1 MPGIAYDACDHSMA
15 GEDLQFRESAVESVA
30 SPDQVN
36 KVAPIASPRLWL
48 LVAAA
53 AAVLAAFVSWSL
65 LGTIPLNVRGTG
77 ILIEGS
83 MVVSAE
89 APADGRVAEVR
100 VRAGDRV
107 EQGQVVAV
115 VASPALEAQLAD
127 AVRAAARLRE
137 QDAAMT
143 AVEDASIAAATAAI
157 DVREREARQREERA
171 AAASAEF
178 ARSVESRR
186 DLVRQG
192 LLAEADLLGSVNA
205 QLELERSLSEARNE
219 LRRAAADRAEVG
231 IRHAHERQ
239 RRGNGIADADAAVR
253 QAEARLA
260 AERHVLAPRPGKVL
274 QVLRSAGDLARR
286 GGSVAVIS
294 DAGDGQ
300 MRCYAFF
307 PLSEGKRISAQMAAR
322 VEPSVAD
329 RERFGVVRGSV
340 REVEPVVGSRESLS
354 RVIHSAEVVQDIERR
369 YGGMVSAV
377 VDLETDPATP
387 TGLRWMGGSG
397 YPKPLAPGTL
407 CEVDVVTEEVAP
419 ISLLLPWIQKVAG
432 G

>member
-1 MPGIAYDACDHSMA
+1 MS

-53 AAVLAAFVSWSL
+53 SVVLAAFVSWSL

-77 ILIEGS
+77 LLIEGT

-89 APADGRVAEVR
+89 SPADGRVAEVR
-100 VRAGDRV
+100 VRAGDSV
-107 EQGQVVAV
+107 EQGQVVAI
-115 VASPALEAQLAD
+115 VASPLLEAQLAD
-127 AVRAAARLRE
+127 AVLAAARLRE
-137 QDAAMT
+137 QDRAMT
-143 AVEDASIAAATAAI
+143 AAEDASIAAATASLE
-157 DVREREARQREERA
+157 VREREARQRESRA
-171 AAASAEF
+171 AAAADEF
-178 ARSVESRR
+178 SRSVDAKR

-192 LLAEADLLGSVNA
+192 LLAEADLLGSVSA
-205 QLELERSLSEARNE
+205 QLELERALSESRNE
-219 LRRAAADRAEVG
+219 LRRVAADRAELG
-231 IRHAHERQ
+231 IRHAQERQ

-260 AERHVLAPRPGKVL
+260 AERHVVAPRSGKVV
-274 QVLRSAGDLARR
+274 QVTRSAGDLARR
-286 GGSVAVIS
+286 GSSVAVIS
-294 DAGDGQ
+294 DAGDGHL
-300 MRCYAFF
+300 RCYAFF
-307 PLSEGKRISAQMAAR
+307 PLAEGKRISAQMVAR

-329 RERFGVVRGSV
+329 RERFGVIRGSV

-354 RVIHSAEVVQDIERR
+354 RIIHSPEVIQEIERR
-369 YGGMVSAV
+369 YGGLVSAV
-377 VDLETDPATP
+377 VDLELDERTP

-397 YPKPLAPGTL
+397 YPKRLAPGTP

-419 ISLLLPWIQKVAG
+419 ISLLLPWLQKVAG